1 MAGAFPMSLPR
12 LSDQQIT
19 RAVQQVATYI
29 EQQRQI
35 YRGVAAPLDKRQST
49 AMQPFFSASALD
61 STRVIVLSG
70 QRASNPPFYIEFIK
84 MGFEAGSLPDFALM
98 KAITLLDTVISHEPL
113 TDRLLFHEL
122 VHVVQYQKLGVADF
136 ATKYVTGFL
145 RGGGSY
151 ESIPLE
157 INAYEL
163 DARFASAPTKT
174 FSVEAE
180 VETWIRTN
188 RF

>member
-1 MAGAFPMSLPR
+1 MSLPK
-12 LSDQQIT
+12 LSDQQIA
-19 RAVQQVATYI
+19 RVIQQVATYI

-35 YRGVAAPLDKRQST
+35 YRGVAAPLDDRQT
-49 AMQPFFSASALD
+49 RAMQPFFSASAVD

-70 QRASNPPFYIEFIK
+70 QRASNPPFYVEFIR

-98 KAITLLDTVISHEPL
+98 KAITLVDTVISHELL
-113 TDRLLFHEL
+113 TDTLLFHEL
-122 VHVVQYQKLGVADF
+122 VHVVQYEKLGVPEF

-145 RGGGSY
+145 RSGGAY
-151 ESIPLE
+151 EAIPLE
-157 INAYEL
+157 MNAYEL
-163 DARFASAPTKT
+163 DARFASAPTKA

-180 VETWIRTN
+180 VEAWIRTN

>member
-1 MAGAFPMSLPR
+1 
-12 LSDQQIT
+12 
-19 RAVQQVATYI
+19 
-29 EQQRQI
+29 
-35 YRGVAAPLDKRQST
+35 
-49 AMQPFFSASALD
+49 
-61 STRVIVLSG
+61 VILLSG

-145 RGGGSY
+145 RNGGSY

-157 INAYEL
+157 MNAYEL

>member
-1 MAGAFPMSLPR
+1 MSLPK
-12 LSDQQIT
+12 LSDQQVARVI
-19 RAVQQVATYI
+19 QQVATYI
-29 EQQRQI
+29 EQQRKI
-35 YRGVAAPLDKRQST
+35 YRGVAAPLDGRQT
-49 AMQPFFSASALD
+49 RAMRAFFSASAVD
-61 STRVIVLSG
+61 STRAIVLSG
-70 QRASNPPFYIEFIK
+70 QRASNPPFYVEFIR

-98 KAITLLDTVISHEPL
+98 KAITFVDTVISHEPL

-122 VHVVQYQKLGVADF
+122 VHVVQYRKLGVADF

-145 RGGGSY
+145 RSGGSY

-157 INAYEL
+157 MNAYEL

-180 VETWIRTN
+180 VETWIRAN

>member
-1 MAGAFPMSLPR
+1 MSFPK
-12 LSDQQIT
+12 LSDQQIA
-19 RAVQQVATYI
+19 RVIQQVATYI

-35 YRGVAAPLDKRQST
+35 YRGAATPLDGRQT
-49 AMQPFFSASALD
+49 RVMRPFFGAPAVN
-61 STRVIVLSG
+61 STRAIVLSG
-70 QRASNPPFYIEFIK
+70 QRASNPPFYVEFIK

-113 TDRLLFHEL
+113 TDKLLFHEL
-122 VHVVQYQKLGVADF
+122 VHVVQYQKLGIADF

-145 RGGGSY
+145 RSGGSY

-157 INAYEL
+157 MNAYEL
-163 DARFASAPTKT
+163 DARFAAAPTKA
-174 FSVEAE
+174 FSVEEE
-180 VETWIRTN
+180 VETWIRAN

>member
-1 MAGAFPMSLPR
+1 MSLPR
-12 LSDQQIT
+12 LSDQQIA
-19 RAVQQVATYI
+19 RAIQQVATYI

-35 YRGVAAPLDKRQST
+35 YRGIAAPLDKRHST
-49 AMQPFFSASALD
+49 AMQPFFSLSALD
-61 STRVIVLSG
+61 STRAIVLSG
-70 QRASNPPFYIEFIK
+70 QRASNPPFYVEFIK
-84 MGFEAGSLPDFALM
+84 MGFAAGSLPDFALM

-122 VHVVQYQKLGVADF
+122 VHVIQYQKFGVADF

-145 RGGGSY
+145 RSGGSY

-157 INAYEL
+157 MNAYEL
-163 DARFASAPTKT
+163 DARFAAAPTKA
-174 FSVEAE
+174 FSVDAE
-180 VETWIRTN
+180 VELWIQTN

>member
-1 MAGAFPMSLPR
+1 MAGAFPMSLPK
-12 LSDQQIT
+12 LSDQQIA
-19 RAVQQVATYI
+19 RAIQQVATYI

-35 YRGVAAPLDKRQST
+35 YRGVAAPLDGEHTR

-61 STRVIVLSG
+61 STRAIVLSG
-70 QRASNPPFYIEFIK
+70 QRASNPPFYVEFIK

-157 INAYEL
+157 MNAYEL
-163 DARFASAPTKT
+163 DARFASAPAKT

>member
-1 MAGAFPMSLPR
+1 MSLPK
-12 LSDQQIT
+12 LSDQQIA
-19 RAVQQVATYI
+19 RAIQQVATYI

-35 YRGVAAPLDKRQST
+35 YRGVAAPLDGEQTR

-145 RGGGSY
+145 RSGGSY

-157 INAYEL
+157 MNAYEL

-180 VETWIRTN
+180 VEMWIRMN